1 MGNST
6 SDTIIKDKDIYY
18 EDLNEHDRTEIL
30 SEFILIY
37 TDTKFYKI
45 DVEIYFSNSQLGY
58 YQIKLVNK
66 IIYFKYR
73 YNLFE
78 FVNTLKRPYT
88 FNTVN
93 KFDRQFKHNCVSHEI
108 VFVYGLIGS
117 TDNK

>member
-18 EDLNEHDRTEIL
+18 EDLDQHDRFGLL
-30 SEFILIY
+30 SEFTLIY
-37 TDTKFYKI
+37 TDTKFHKI
-45 DVEIYFSNSQLGY
+45 DVAIHYSDSQLGY

-66 IIYFKYR
+66 IIYFR
-73 YNLFE
+73 YKNNLFE

-93 KFDRQFKHNCVSHEI
+93 KFNRQFQYNPISHEI
-108 VFVYGLIGS
+108 VFVYGLI
-117 TDNK
+117 DNKDNK